1 MMRPALAPR
10 LLMGWPM
17 TKLVAV
23 ALLAT
28 TAIVQAQPAATAI
41 ATEPAPAPAAPAATP
56 PPQTHAWTDVNHING
71 QLVKVGE
78 ENDYLKKFK
87 RWNVSANPI
96 GWVLG
101 FYGVSVSYGINNQ
114 MAIRGDVNFMK
125 PVDEEDT
132 TGVELGVGL
141 PIYFRR
147 TYQGLFLEPGL
158 ITRTTSSPEY
168 CYECASAD
176 DQMVTSTT
184 FGPQVLV
191 GWHWT
196 WSSGLNFAIAG
207 GVGRNWATKRSEYA
221 DDELFGNGYLRFGYA
236 F

>member
-1 MMRPALAPR
+1 
-10 LLMGWPM
+10 M
-17 TKLVAV
+17 TKLAAL

-28 TAIVQAQPAATAI
+28 TAVASAQPASTAAI
-41 ATEPAPAPAAPAATP
+41 PAAPAPAAATP
-56 PPQTHAWTDVNHING
+56 PPQTHTWSEVNHING

-78 ENDYLKKFK
+78 ENDYLKTFK
-87 RWNVSANPI
+87 RWNVSANPV

-101 FYGVSVSYGINNQ
+101 LYGVSVSYGINDRL
-114 MAIRGDVNFMK
+114 AIRGDVNYMRPAGF
-125 PVDEEDT
+125 EDT

-158 ITRTTSSPEY
+158 ITRMTESREY
-168 CYECASAD
+168 CYECASGG
-176 DQMVTSTT
+176 DQMVTATT

-207 GVGRNWATKRSEYA
+207 GVGRNWATERTEYA
-221 DDELFGNGYLRFGYA
+221 DSEIFGNGYMRFGYA